1 MMGAMN
7 WFSLRA
13 MGRVVVLAATLGV
26 AIARPMPAAAEWFAD
41 VFIGRSITPNSE
53 VKLGDGLRL
62 QDVEFKNG
70 TTYGGR
76 FGHFFEA
83 LPWVG
88 VAFDAMSFHA
98 DVDKQAV
105 NVKNSSAVVQ
115 LAPLDLSMSLI
126 SLDLMLRL
134 PLLATPEIPHGR
146 LTPYIMGGPGAF
158 IAKAEDGGNFIR
170 RYQDDTDVKFGYVV
184 GGGVAWQFSKSIGVF
199 AEYRFTHGKPE
210 FEFDNFS
217 DRVKLETTLDTH
229 HALIGFSFKF

>member
-1 MMGAMN
+1 MGAMN
-7 WFSLRA
+7 WVSLRA

-41 VFIGRSITPNSE
+41 VFIGRSITSNSD
-53 VKLGDGLRL
+53 VKLGDNLRL
-62 QDVEFKNG
+62 QDLEFDNG
-70 TTYGGR
+70 TTYGAR

-88 VAFDAMSFHA
+88 VAFDAMSFHS
-98 DVDKQAV
+98 DVDKQVV
-105 NVKNSSAVVQ
+105 NVKDSNAAVQ
-115 LAPLDLSMSLI
+115 LAPLKLSTSLI

-158 IAKAEDGGNFIR
+158 ISTAEDGGNFIR
-170 RYQDDTDVKFGYVV
+170 RYQDDTDVKFGYVA
-184 GGGVAWQFSKSIGVF
+184 GGGVAWQFTKSIGVF

-229 HALIGFSFKF
+229 HALLGFSFKF